1 MGITVFIKSI
11 KISIDTNEGPFGFL
25 TYFKRNLNI
34 IRGRNSAG
42 KSTIVHSILYALG
55 MEQLLGAQNDKALTY
70 VLKDY
75 VEYGGRKC
83 FITRSLVMMEL
94 ESNGKTITVT
104 RKIREEKVDPRL
116 VEIQE
121 CAVLTKGEQAEPLY
135 RYLHDGGSAQ
145 IEEGYYTYLENFLG
159 LDLPQVPHKSGTQT
173 KLYLQYVFAALA
185 IEQKRGWTDYIAN
198 LPYFGVRDARIKI
211 VDYLVG
217 TNVFELDAKRARL
230 DHESVQL
237 NTAWLDITKAL
248 SNDALKN
255 SIQVLSLPTA
265 PTAVFHASEVSYLK
279 RTAQGPVSLD
289 EYKNSQFQAL
299 LRLQQEETKWKDAT
313 PEATLK
319 QIEAE
324 TERLLRL
331 TAAYEATLGELTLH
345 RASRSANTVH
355 LKQAQDELIKNK
367 AAQKLIN
374 FGASLD
380 LSIAK
385 DVCPACHQDVGHSL
399 TDLHEHT
406 PHMDIKTNIDYLQSQ
421 IRMLER
427 DSASIALS
435 MRETTVTSEDL
446 TRRISES
453 KSRLRALRSDITTT
467 STVSKANL
475 RQQLQMEMDIEE
487 TSMFTQRNRER
498 LEKLEA
504 LAIEVDL
511 NQKARAD
518 LPKEHYS
525 EIDQKKYDL
534 FAKLFRSNV
543 GAFDYHSAP
552 VKDIIF
558 NTDNLLPELAKIE
571 LREIYQ
577 KDFSEIKQ
585 ASEERSSRDSSNI
598 AQESSASDFVR
609 LIWSY
614 IFTLYETSSHP
625 TVNGNHPGFLLLDEP
640 GQHSMATKS
649 QQALFMKLAA
659 AKDLQSIVAA
669 SFDDSESTYR
679 ESTHNVDFK
688 LIKLGDKAITPG
700 GDTDPVGE

>member
-1 MGITVFIKSI
+1 MATLKFTSRPSPVLTELRPIYKICQALLIMHLTGRGDKCSLVKLHLMNWAIKTPPRVETMKLAADLGQITLPVWGFDPALSMALNLAYSDQLIEPTTTGFELSI
-11 KISIDTNEGPFGFL
+11 KGKQLVKTIMDDKSVMVEEKTALLKIGKKITEDM
-25 TYFKRNLNI
+25 RNLNI

-145 IEEGYYTYLENFLG
+145 IEEGYYTYLEKFLG

-173 KLYLQYVFAALA
+173 KLYLQYIFAALA

-248 SNDALKN
+248 SNDAQKN
-255 SIQVLSLPTA
+255 SIQVVNLPTA
-265 PTAVFHASEVSYLK
+265 PTAVFHANEVSYLK
-279 RTAQGPVSLD
+279 RTALGPMSLD

-385 DVCPACHQDVGHSL
+385 DVCPACHQD
-399 TDLHEHT
+399 
-406 PHMDIKTNIDYLQSQ
+406 
-421 IRMLER
+421 
-427 DSASIALS
+427 
-435 MRETTVTSEDL
+435 
-446 TRRISES
+446 
-453 KSRLRALRSDITTT
+453 
-467 STVSKANL
+467 
-475 RQQLQMEMDIEE
+475 
-487 TSMFTQRNRER
+487 
-498 LEKLEA
+498 
-504 LAIEVDL
+504 
-511 NQKARAD
+511 
-518 LPKEHYS
+518 
-525 EIDQKKYDL
+525 
-534 FAKLFRSNV
+534 
-543 GAFDYHSAP
+543 
-552 VKDIIF
+552 
-558 NTDNLLPELAKIE
+558 
-571 LREIYQ
+571 
-577 KDFSEIKQ
+577 
-585 ASEERSSRDSSNI
+585 
-598 AQESSASDFVR
+598 
-609 LIWSY
+609 
-614 IFTLYETSSHP
+614 
-625 TVNGNHPGFLLLDEP
+625 
-640 GQHSMATKS
+640 
-649 QQALFMKLAA
+649 
-659 AKDLQSIVAA
+659 
-669 SFDDSESTYR
+669 
-679 ESTHNVDFK
+679 
-688 LIKLGDKAITPG
+688 
-700 GDTDPVGE
+700 

>member
-1 MGITVFIKSI
+1 MGLIVFIKSI

-25 TYFKRNLNI
+25 TYFNRNLNI

-55 MEQLLGAQNDKALTY
+55 MEQLLGAKNEKALTY

-75 VEYGGRKC
+75 VEYGGQKY
-83 FITRSLVMMEL
+83 FVTRSLVEMEL
-94 ESNGKTITVT
+94 ESNDKTITVT
-104 RKIREEKVDPRL
+104 RKIRDKDFDPRL
-116 VEIQE
+116 VEIRE
-121 CAVLTKGEQAEPLY
+121 CAVLTKGERAEPLY

-145 IEEGYYTYLENFLG
+145 IEEGYYTYLEKFLG
-159 LDLPQVPHKSGTQT
+159 LELPQVPHKSGRQT

-217 TNVFELDAKRARL
+217 TDVFELDAKRASL

-237 NTAWLDITKAL
+237 NSTWLDITKAL
-248 SNDALKN
+248 LSDSLKS
-255 SIQVLSLPTA
+255 SIQVLRLPAA
-265 PTAVFHASEVSYLK
+265 PAPDFHASEVSYLK
-279 RTAQGPVSLD
+279 RTAQGQISLD
-289 EYKNSQFQAL
+289 EYKNIQVQSLQ
-299 LRLQQEETKWKDAT
+299 RLQQEELQWKDAT

-319 QIEAE
+319 QIEEE
-324 TERLLRL
+324 TERLQRL
-331 TAAYEATLGELTLH
+331 TAAYEASLGDLTLH
-345 RASRSANTVH
+345 RASRNSNAAH
-355 LKQAQDELIKNK
+355 LKQAEDELIKNK
-367 AAQKLIN
+367 AAQRLIS
-374 FGASLD
+374 FGALLD
-380 LSIAK
+380 LNIAK
-385 DVCPACHQDVGHSL
+385 DVCPACGQNVGHTL
-399 TDLHEHT
+399 TDLHKHT
-406 PHMDIKTNIDYLQSQ
+406 AHMDIQTNIDYLQAQ

-427 DSASIALS
+427 DSASIKLLIKES
-435 MRETTVTSEDL
+435 TVTGEDL

-453 KSRLRALRSDITTT
+453 KSRLRALRSDITMT

-475 RQQLQMEMDIEE
+475 RQQLQLEIEIEE
-487 TSMFTQRNRER
+487 YSAFLQRSRDR
-498 LEKLEA
+498 LAKLEA
-504 LAIEVDL
+504 LAIDVDL
-511 NQKARAD
+511 NQRARAA

-525 EIDQKKYDL
+525 EADQKKYDL
-534 FAKLFRSNV
+534 FAKLFRSNI

-552 VKDIIF
+552 IRDIVF

-571 LREIYQ
+571 LREIYS
-577 KDFSEIKQ
+577 KDFSEVKQ
-585 ASEERSSRDSSNI
+585 ASKERYSRDSSNA

-625 TVNGNHPGFLLLDEP
+625 MVDGNHPGFLLLDEP

-649 QQALFMKLAA
+649 QQALFLKLAA

-679 ESTHNVDFK
+679 ESTYNVEFK
-688 LIKLGDKAITPG
+688 LIKLGDKAITPNG
-700 GDTDPVGE
+700 HLDPVAE